1 MQCVFLLANKILL
14 LKFVCRKKLK
24 IQRFFSRFV
33 AKHKKNSTD
42 IFTPELSSTKV
53 QIYLLALGED
63 LALH

>member
-1 MQCVFLLANKILL
+1 MCFPFSQQNFTVKICLSQKAENTTL
-14 LKFVCRKKLK
+14 FLK
-24 IQRFFSRFV
+24 IRRETQ
-33 AKHKKNSTD
+33 KNSTD